1 MANIPPAA
9 QVLIDFK
16 PQQSFFV
23 GIDSDGCA
31 FDAME
36 LKQKECFTPS
46 TIRVWGLQPVSK
58 YARETAEWVNLY
70 SRWRGANRWPALVK
84 VFELLADR
92 PEVQARG
99 IKVPGGKALGEFL
112 ASGFSPSEAGLKSY
126 ISAGHGDEELWRG
139 LEWTRAI
146 DNLVAMTVRNV
157 PPFPMVRESLQKLQ
171 GKADMMVISTTAS
184 DALEREWG
192 EHGLAQYMA
201 VMAGQNMG
209 TKKQHLEFAAK
220 GKYAND
226 HILMIGDAP
235 GDRDAAHAVGALYYP
250 INPGA
255 EEMSWQRFHDE
266 ASDRFLNG
274 TYAGAYES
282 ALIAEFDQLLSD
294 TPPWRKLSLTHPR
307 LR

>member
-9 QVLIDFK
+9 QVLIDFR

-84 VFELLADR
+84 VFELLAER
-92 PEVQARG
+92 PEVQTRG
-99 IKVPGGKALGEFL
+99 IKVPEGKALKEFL

-146 DNLVAMTVRNV
+146 DGLVAMTVRNV

-171 GKADMMVISTTAS
+171 GKADLMVISTTAS

-255 EEMSWQRFHDE
+255 EETSWQRFHDE

-294 TPPWRKLSLTHPR
+294 TPPWKK
-307 LR
+307 